1 MKRYLSSK
9 NFYTIAILWAIVIS
23 MLVLLYI
30 GMTKEH
36 VTILPVLLLSLVIAM
51 ILWTLLDTR
60 YVIKQHFLLYRS
72 GPFRGRIDI
81 EKIQKIK
88 YFSGLYVPV
97 TMKPALD
104 TKGFII
110 TYNTNEDVYVSPINS
125 DIFLSE
131 LLKINPKIEINN
143 Q

>member
-1 MKRYLSSK
+1 MNRFLSTK
-9 NFYTIAILWAIVIS
+9 NSYTVAILWFIVIG
-23 MLVLLYI
+23 MAILLGI
-30 GMTKEH
+30 GLKKEH
-36 VTILPVLLLSLVIAM
+36 LTTLPIVLLSLVIA
-51 ILWTLLDTR
+51 LVVWTLLDTR

-110 TYNTNEDVYVSPINS
+110 TYNKSEDVYVSPTKS
-125 DIFLSE
+125 DVFLSE
-131 LLKINPKIEINN
+131 LLKINPNIEVLN
-143 Q
+143 

>member
-9 NFYTIAILWAIVIS
+9 NNYTIAILWTIVIC

-36 VTILPVLLLSLVIAM
+36 VTILPIVLLSLVIAM

-110 TYNTNEDVYVSPINS
+110 TYNNNEDVYVSPMNS

-131 LLKINPKIEINN
+131 LLKINPKIEINTV
-143 Q
+143 